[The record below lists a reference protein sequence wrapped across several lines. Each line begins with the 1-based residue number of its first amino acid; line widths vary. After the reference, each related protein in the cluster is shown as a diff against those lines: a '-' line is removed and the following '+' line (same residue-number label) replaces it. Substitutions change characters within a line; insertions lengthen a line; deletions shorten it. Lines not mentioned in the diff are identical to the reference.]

1 MSFIGSG
8 PQKTEG
14 VGKLCCNSIWFL
26 CGSLCSLK
34 GKEDVFALSS
44 RQAPL
49 PGSDLPNYHPYKEAK
64 RPLTR
69 AGLSPLLVLQPAFL
83 QCQSRNCIFLP
94 LHAWSFCFLLSP
106 SLSPTIPL
114 LSFNLLRHQHICN
127 EDLSWAS
134 YCQSVLSW
142 HEKVT
147 KKGDN
152 CFFSGDWRLQPR
164 SQIYVG
170 SEIAR
175 KMEVIRTIANL
186 QQTKLTVSGTTATN
200 FNLDC
205 TEWEPFSLIPIDTNH
220 TG

>member
-44 RQAPL
+44 KQAPL

-69 AGLSPLLVLQPAFL
+69 AGLSPPLVLQPAFL

-94 LHAWSFCFLLSP
+94 LHARPFCFLLSFPPSLPP
-106 SLSPTIPL
+106 SLSCLSTYSITNTFATRISPVL
-114 LSFNLLRHQHICN
+114 L
-127 EDLSWAS
+127 
-134 YCQSVLSW
+134 
-142 HEKVT
+142 T
-147 KKGDN
+147 
-152 CFFSGDWRLQPR
+152 
-164 SQIYVG
+164 
-170 SEIAR
+170 AR
-175 KMEVIRTIANL
+175 PCC
-186 QQTKLTVSGTTATN
+186 
-200 FNLDC
+200 LDMKR
-205 TEWEPFSLIPIDTNH
+205 
-220 TG
+220 